1 MNAEQPNDPNEH
13 VDAQHTVTPQQPA
26 EPHQPAGPPERAES
40 QGVDGPPPSAGPP
53 AGSYRAYGQ
62 SGSYGVY
69 GQSGVAGEGG
79 PGYTW
84 QGGPGGTGGPYQS
97 VVGQGAWNLRRK
109 AVVLGAAVLLAVGAG
124 GVGAVATM
132 AVTGDNTVHSSPVAV
147 SRAADNG
154 SIAKVAAAVQP
165 SVVSITATTQS
176 GSDTGSG
183 VIIKSDGTIMTNA
196 HVVSGAQQVT
206 VKFSNGKTA
215 TAKVLGANTQGDI
228 AVVKATGVSGLTPA
242 TLGDSSALAV
252 GDPVLAMGSP
262 LGLDGSVTS
271 GIVSAL
277 NRTITE
283 SSAQQDPRFG
293 GFGQSQSRQ
302 TAAQIKGAIQT
313 DAAINPG
320 NSGGA
325 LVDGAGHV
333 IGINTAIATTGSGSG
348 SIGVGF
354 AISANSAKAIADEI
368 ISKGAASSGT

>member
-1 MNAEQPNDPNEH
+1 
-13 VDAQHTVTPQQPA
+13 
-26 EPHQPAGPPERAES
+26 
-40 QGVDGPPPSAGPP
+40 
-53 AGSYRAYGQ
+53 
-62 SGSYGVY
+62 
-69 GQSGVAGEGG
+69 
-79 PGYTW
+79 
-84 QGGPGGTGGPYQS
+84 
-97 VVGQGAWNLRRK
+97 VGQDAWNLRRK

-215 TAKVLGANTQGDI
+215 TAKVLGANSQGDI
-228 AVVKATGVSGLTPA
+228 AVIKATGMSGLTPA

-283 SSAQQDPRFG
+283 SSAQQDPGFG
-293 GFGQSQSRQ
+293 GFGQSQSGQ

-354 AISANSAKAIADEI
+354 AISVNSAKAIADEI